1 MLFRKSGF
9 PTLSFLVEFVKQ
21 IFRERIC
28 ARKRRID
35 LANNIREKAL
45 ELSEDLAKECGVY
58 VVDAE
63 YAKNEDG
70 DYSLCFYIDKE
81 GGVGIDD
88 CEGFSKAVEEILDRE
103 NIIDTNYMLEVASPG
118 ADRILKTERELNYYA
133 GREVDVKLYAAMN
146 GAKEFTGVL
155 KGVKDGAA
163 VIEYNGEVVEI
174 APKQAVYIR
183 LSFKF

>member
-1 MLFRKSGF
+1 M
-9 PTLSFLVEFVKQ
+9 
-21 IFRERIC
+21 
-28 ARKRRID
+28 
-35 LANNIREKAL
+35 ANNIKEKAL
-45 ELSEDLAKECGVY
+45 ELSEELAKERGVY

-103 NIIDTNYMLEVASPG
+103 DIIDRNYMLEVYSPG
-118 ADRILKTERELNYYA
+118 ADRILKKEREFNYYA
-133 GREVDVKLYAAMN
+133 GREVDVKLYAAIN
-146 GAKEFTGVL
+146 GAKEFTGTL
-155 KGVKDGAA
+155 KGAKDGA
-163 VIEYNGEVVEI
+163 VLIEYNGGIMEI

>member
-1 MLFRKSGF
+1 MAKDI
-9 PTLSFLVEFVKQ
+9 K
-21 IFRERIC
+21 
-28 ARKRRID
+28 
-35 LANNIREKAL
+35 EKAL
-45 ELSEDLAKECGVY
+45 KLSGDLAKELGVY
-58 VVDAE
+58 VVDVA

-103 NIIDTNYMLEVASPG
+103 DIIDTNYMLEVASPG
-118 ADRILKTERELNYYA
+118 ADRILKTEREMNYYA
-133 GREVDVKLYAAMN
+133 GRDVDVKLYAALN
-146 GAKEFTGVL
+146 GEKEFTGTL
-155 KGVKDGAA
+155 KGVNDGAA
-163 VIEYNGEVVEI
+163 VIEYNGEVIEI

>member
-1 MLFRKSGF
+1 M
-9 PTLSFLVEFVKQ
+9 
-21 IFRERIC
+21 
-28 ARKRRID
+28 
-35 LANNIREKAL
+35 ANNIKETAL
-45 ELSEDLAKECGVY
+45 KLSEDLAAECGVY
-58 VVDAE
+58 VVDVE

-88 CEGFSKAVEEILDRE
+88 CESFSKAVEEILDRE
-103 NIIDTNYMLEVASPG
+103 DIIENNYMLEVASPG

-133 GREVDVKLYAAMN
+133 GREVDVKLYAALN
-146 GAKEFTGVL
+146 GVKEFTGVL
-155 KGVKDGAA
+155 KGTGEGAA
-163 VIEYNGEVVEI
+163 IIEYNGEVIKI

>member
-1 MLFRKSGF
+1 MAK
-9 PTLSFLVEFVKQ
+9 
-21 IFRERIC
+21 
-28 ARKRRID
+28 
-35 LANNIREKAL
+35 NIEEKAL
-45 ELSEDLAKECGVY
+45 ELSEELAKEHGVY

-63 YAKNEDG
+63 YSKNGDG

-88 CEGFSKAVEEILDRE
+88 CENFSKAVEEILDRE
-103 NIIDTNYMLEVASPG
+103 DIIDKNYMLEVASPG
-118 ADRILKTERELNYYA
+118 ADRILKTGREMNYYT
-133 GREVDVKLYAAMN
+133 GREVDVKLYAALN
-146 GAKEFTGVL
+146 GVKEFTGIL

-163 VIEYNGEVVEI
+163 VIEYNGSEIEI

>member
-1 MLFRKSGF
+1 MAKDI
-9 PTLSFLVEFVKQ
+9 K
-21 IFRERIC
+21 
-28 ARKRRID
+28 
-35 LANNIREKAL
+35 EKAL
-45 ELSEDLAKECGVY
+45 ELSEDLAKMRGVY
-58 VVDAE
+58 VVDVD

-103 NIIDTNYMLEVASPG
+103 DIIDNNYMLEVASPG

-133 GREVDVKLYAAMN
+133 GREVDVKLYAAQN
-146 GAKEFTGVL
+146 GVKEFTGVL
-155 KGVKDGAA
+155 NGVKDGAA
-163 VIEYNGEVVEI
+163 VIGYNGEVMEI